1 MLLFFSAFL
10 FSVTGWPAAA
20 LTPEEKLADP
30 ILEDRAR
37 ALSKQLRC
45 LVCQNQS
52 IDDSDA
58 DLAKDLR
65 REVRG
70 LLQTGASD
78 AAILERIQN
87 SYGDYVLLRPPV
99 STQTL
104 LLWLAPAL
112 ILTGGGLII
121 IFGMRSPRPL
131 QNRSI
136 TCSCLQQTANLT
148 AQILCKIGI
157 RIITRLVLTNQT
169 TQLF

>member
-1 MLLFFSAFL
+1 MRQITAGQIIRTVFVLLFFSAFF
-10 FSVTGWPAAA
+10 FSLTGWPAAA

-65 REVRG
+65 REVRS

-78 AAILERIQN
+78 AAFWRVSRTAMVIMCCYVPLYQHKLCC
-87 SYGDYVLLRPPV
+87 YGWPLR
-99 STQTL
+99 
-104 LLWLAPAL
+104 
-112 ILTGGGLII
+112 
-121 IFGMRSPRPL
+121 
-131 QNRSI
+131 
-136 TCSCLQQTANLT
+136 
-148 AQILCKIGI
+148 
-157 RIITRLVLTNQT
+157 
-169 TQLF
+169 

>member
-1 MLLFFSAFL
+1 MRQITAGQIIRTVFVLLFFSAFL

-65 REVRG
+65 REVRS

-121 IFGMRSPRPL
+121 IFGMRRPRL
-131 QNRSI
+131 H
-136 TCSCLQQTANLT
+136 QTADQET
-148 AQILCKIGI
+148 GHHKKKRADRQI
-157 RIITRLVLTNQT
+157 NQA
-169 TQLF
+169 

>member
-1 MLLFFSAFL
+1 MRQVTAGQTIRRVFVLLFFSAFL
-10 FSVTGWPAAA
+10 FSLTGWPAAA

-58 DLAKDLR
+58 ELAKDLR
-65 REVRG
+65 REVRS

-104 LLWLAPAL
+104 LLWLAPVL
-112 ILTGGGLII
+112 ILTGVDWSSSLECAAPACI
-121 IFGMRSPRPL
+121 RL
-131 QNRSI
+131 QIRKRGTIKKSG
-136 TCSCLQQTANLT
+136 QT
-148 AQILCKIGI
+148 G
-157 RIITRLVLTNQT
+157 R
-169 TQLF
+169 